1 MKTAPTTRQATSTL
15 PPAAFAALEGLQAQ
29 AKAAMM
35 MFPTNDKETRKA
47 GKQALR
53 EAQVIMR
60 ANEAWVLKITQF
72 LRLHGKCLDEIDAP
86 WLERK
91 MS

>member
-1 MKTAPTTRQATSTL
+1 MIAPNTSQATTL
-15 PPAAFAALEGLQAQ
+15 PRGAYSALEGLQAQ

-35 MFPTNDKETRKA
+35 MYPTNDKDTRKA

-60 ANEAWVLKITQF
+60 ANEDWVVKIMQV
-72 LRLHGKCLDEIDAP
+72 LRLEGKCLDEIDAP